1 MSRSQENKLYAYVD
15 GELSPH
21 QEVELEKELER
32 SPELSRRLSELREL
46 KRSVKSAFE
55 FDVDESLFDGFAE
68 EVSKKAAKTENTP
81 LGFTE
86 GGNNYPFR
94 TVAAVAAVLI
104 VALLAFGF
112 GHYTAVNGGAD
123 VLVHEVQVYDGTDME
138 VVAPEGANYSII
150 KVAPKKKEGVSV
162 SHVET
167 AEGYDF
173 EVEPSIDSNSIT
185 IKLQQ
190 NDEDGEERE

>member
-1 MSRSQENKLYAYVD
+1 MIRSQENMLHAYLD

-21 QEVELEKELER
+21 QEVELEKQLER
-32 SPELSRRLSELREL
+32 SPELARRLEELREL
-46 KRSVKSAFE
+46 KRSVKSACE
-55 FDVDESLFDGFAE
+55 FNVDESRFDGFAE
-68 EVSKKAAKTENTP
+68 KVAEKAARSGPAP
-81 LGFTE
+81 LGFSE
-86 GGNNYPFR
+86 GGDSYPFR

-112 GHYTAVNGGAD
+112 GHYSAANGGAN
-123 VLVHEVQVYDGTDME
+123 VLVHEVEVFDGTDME

-150 KVAPKKKEGVSV
+150 KVAPKSKEGVSV

-173 EVEPSIDSNSIT
+173 EVEPSMDSNSIT
-185 IKLQQ
+185 IKLQP
-190 NDEDGEERE
+190 DTEDGEERE